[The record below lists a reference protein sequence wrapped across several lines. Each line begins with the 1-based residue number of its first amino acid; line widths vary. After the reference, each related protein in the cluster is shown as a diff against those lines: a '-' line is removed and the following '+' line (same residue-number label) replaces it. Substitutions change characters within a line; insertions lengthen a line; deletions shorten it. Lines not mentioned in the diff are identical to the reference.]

1 MKNEQIEAS
10 DKRKGLLPLMITI
23 LVILFLFKPIKVMNY
38 RNVNKIIITNEAEK
52 QQEPLILTHDDLIKF
67 KELVGQYTILTMSPT
82 GRYKLLSNLRI
93 DFYKDNYKKYSMH
106 LFSSSNGMEGSYI
119 MLDYHVMG
127 YDMPD
132 NVIKALEDL
141 LHTYDFS
148 LETY

>member
-1 MKNEQIEAS
+1 MKNEQIETS

-67 KELVGQYTILTMSPT
+67 KELIGQYTILTMSPT

-148 LETY
+148 LDTY